1 MKKNISPFKPKKYIK
16 FKPKNFNVYTFNAG
30 FKKTTDDLLVIVF
43 KNLANFSSVY
53 TNSSMP
59 AAPIIWNKKY
69 KNNKCK
75 ILIVNSGNANAFT
88 GIDGIEEIN
97 KYVKFVSKKFKCKK
111 NQVLVAS
118 TGVIGE
124 KLNSK
129 FIISTLNKNSQ
140 IEPKNILD
148 AAKAIMTTDTYP
160 KVAEKIIKI
169 GNQKFKIFGIAKGSG
184 MISPKMATMLSFIFI
199 EIPLNKIQLNKILKD
214 NIDETFNSITVDG
227 DTSTNDMTT
236 LFSTK
241 KEDNKKL
248 NKKTLDFI
256 SKELKY
262 LMHNLSKQIVCDGEG
277 ISKLISVNVVNA
289 KSKNQ
294 AKKIA
299 FSIAESNLVKTA
311 IYGKDANWG
320 RIIMAIGKSNEKLDI
335 NKMQLKFG
343 KNIVA
348 EKGKAS
354 KKINI
359 KNLNKYMKRK
369 IIDINLNLNSGKYNK
384 TILSSDLTNEYV
396 DINADYRS

>member
-1 MKKNISPFKPKKYIK
+1 MKKYISPFKPKKYIK
-16 FKPKNFNVYTFNAG
+16 FKPKNFDVYTFNAG
-30 FKKTTDDLLVIVF
+30 FKKNADDLLVIVF
-43 KNLANFSSVY
+43 KNLSNFASVY

-69 KNNKCK
+69 RNNKCK

-88 GIDGIEEIN
+88 GSDGIEEIN
-97 KYVKFVSKKFKCKK
+97 KYVEFVSKKFKCKK

-129 FIISTLNKNSQ
+129 FIISALNKNSQ
-140 IEPKNILD
+140 IKSKNILN

-160 KVAEKIIKI
+160 KIAEKIIKI
-169 GNQKFKIFGIAKGSG
+169 GKHKFKIFGIAKGSG

-199 EIPLNKIQLNKILKD
+199 EIPLNKIQLNKILND

-227 DTSTNDMTT
+227 DTSTNDMMT

-241 KEDNKKL
+241 NEENKKL
-248 NKKTLDFI
+248 NKEVLDFI
-256 SKELKY
+256 SKEVKD

-277 ISKLISVNVVNA
+277 ISKLISVNVLNA

-320 RIIMAIGKSNEKLDI
+320 RIIMAIGKANEKLDA
-335 NKMQLKFG
+335 NKIELKFG
-343 KNIVA
+343 KYIVA
-348 EKGKAS
+348 EKGRAS
-354 KKINI
+354 KKISI
-359 KNLNKYMKRK
+359 KNLNEYMNGQ
-369 IIDINLNLNSGKYNK
+369 IIEINLNLKSGTYNK
-384 TILSSDLTNEYV
+384 TILSSDLTKEYI